1 VVVEQIFSLPGI
13 GGYLMQAVLG
23 RDFPVIQGI
32 SLCVALVFIFMN
44 LATDIL
50 YSYLDPRIRYD

>member
-1 VVVEQIFSLPGI
+1 
-13 GGYLMQAVLG
+13 MQAVLG

-32 SLCVALVFIFMN
+32 SLCVALVFVFMN
-44 LATDIL
+44 LGTDIL